1 MIILNFEFFSNLF
14 PFPAFVGRIP
24 TSPIKDKMRKR
35 ILSKFEKN
43 KTMKKN
49 LLIACLAL
57 STTSFAQ
64 EEFNDGNSPQI
75 GNSTLM
81 YVLDTNASNMANVT
95 GTGVTWDYSG
105 TAGVY
110 NETKTIT
117 AVSPASTSEGAD
129 FPNAAVAIEIPGFV
143 TTYNTSSMSDYVSEG
158 FSFTEATFG
167 TVNAVYSTDNGMLM
181 MYPYAFGGSIND
193 NLSGVVKTTSYPDF
207 PCTGTVKTT
216 VDGEGTLI
224 LNSSTTLTN
233 VLRMKVQDSV
243 NVNAGIIGTV
253 IMKRIQYEYY
263 HHATSNLPV
272 LVHSSI
278 VVSLGG
284 DQTTGL
290 VLSAYAPD
298 DYLNV
303 NDEAF
308 SSVSVY
314 PNPATENIAIK
325 GLTEDATVV
334 IYDLSGN
341 AVKTIDLGVGTST
354 VSVSDLLNGSYVLKA
369 TTASG
374 TFTKKIAVL

>member
-1 MIILNFEFFSNLF
+1 
-14 PFPAFVGRIP
+14 
-24 TSPIKDKMRKR
+24 
-35 ILSKFEKN
+35 
-43 KTMKKN
+43 MKKN

-64 EEFNDGNSPQI
+64 FTNSNAPAI
-75 GNSTLM
+75 SNTTLM
-81 YVLDTNASNMANVT
+81 YVLDTNASNMANIT
-95 GTGVTWDYSG
+95 GTGVTWDYSS

-110 NETKTIT
+110 NETKNVT
-117 AVSPASTSEGAD
+117 VVDPSSTSEGAD
-129 FPNAAVAIEIPGFV
+129 FSSAAIAIEIPGFV
-143 TTYNTSSMSDYVSEG
+143 TTYNTSSASDYVSEG
-158 FSFTEATFG
+158 FTFTEATFG
-167 TVNAVYSTDNGMLM
+167 TVNAVYSTDNGTLM
-181 MYPYAFGGSIND
+181 MYPYDFGGNISD

-216 VDGEGTLI
+216 VDGSGTLI
-224 LNSSTTLTN
+224 LNSSTTLSN
-233 VLRMKVQDSV
+233 VLRLKVQDSV

-298 DYLNV
+298 EYLNV
-303 NDEAF
+303 NNDAF
-308 SSVSVY
+308 STVSVY
-314 PNPATENIAIK
+314 PNPATDNIAIK

-334 IYDLSGN
+334 IYDLNGS

-354 VSVSDLLNGSYVLKA
+354 VSVSDLLEGSYILKA
-369 TTASG
+369 TTATG